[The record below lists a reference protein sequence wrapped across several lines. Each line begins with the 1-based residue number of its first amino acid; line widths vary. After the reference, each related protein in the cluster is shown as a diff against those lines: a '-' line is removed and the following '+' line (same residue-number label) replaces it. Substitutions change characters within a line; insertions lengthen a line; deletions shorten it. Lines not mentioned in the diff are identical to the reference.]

1 MESLAVKYRPAT
13 FAEVCSQEATVRILS
28 KMAERRTFKNTLL
41 FCGASGC
48 GKTTIARIFADMVN
62 QHQGL
67 PIEIDGASNNGVENI
82 RDIVRSATE
91 RSLNSEYKIYIIDE
105 CHALTSQAWQAF
117 LKCIEEPPH
126 YTIFIFCTT
135 DPQKIPQTI
144 LNRVMRFNFNRIP
157 SSIIYDRLMYICK
170 QEGFTNYKETCDYI
184 SRISN
189 GGMRDAIAL
198 LEKCA
203 EYSTD
208 LDIKNSLACIDHFSY
223 ELFFKLINFLID
235 GKEGDTLKI
244 INEVYFNGDN
254 LKLFEE
260 QFLVFCLDVLKYS
273 LFKSVELTKIPSS
286 LQNQLEA
293 VVNFD
298 NASAYYSYVVDKLL
312 AVKNM
317 LKEDQD
323 VKSTLEIG
331 LLNIA
336 RCK

>member
-1 MESLAVKYRPAT
+1 MKSLAVKYRPTT
-13 FAEVCSQEATVRILS
+13 FEEVCSQESTIKILS
-28 KMAERRTFKNTLL
+28 KMIETKNIKNTFL

-48 GKTTIARIFADMVN
+48 GKTTIARIFADAIN
-62 QHQGL
+62 QHQGS

-82 RDIVRSATE
+82 RDIVKAASE
-91 RSLNSEYKIYIIDE
+91 RSLDSEYKIYIIDE

-126 YTIFIFCTT
+126 YTVFIFCTT

-157 SSIIYDRLMYICK
+157 ASVIYDRLSYICE
-170 QEGFTNYKETCDYI
+170 QEGFLHYKETCDYI

-198 LEKCA
+198 LEKCS
-203 EYSTD
+203 EYSKD
-208 LDIKNSLACIDHFSY
+208 LDIKNSLTCIDHFSY
-223 ELFFKLINFLID
+223 DLFFKLVNFLID
-235 GKEGDTLKI
+235 GHEKEILEL
-244 INEVYFNGDN
+244 INEVYFEGNN

-260 QFLVFCLDVLKYS
+260 QFFTFCLDVLKYS

-286 LQNQLEA
+286 LSSQLETA
-293 VVNFD
+293 TNFD
-298 NASAYYSYVVDKLL
+298 NASNYYNYLVDKLL
-312 AVKNM
+312 IVKNM

-323 VKSTLEIG
+323 IKSTLEVG